1 MTEPANSRT
10 ASLAPVALLWE
21 KTGMLVVFA
30 VLFAVC
36 ALFVE
41 DFFSWVNVK
50 GLALAV
56 SQIGMVGCTML
67 FCLASGDFDLSV
79 NGYWGAS
86 VDGTKIGSAAQ
97 TGVIRVRR

>member
-1 MTEPANSRT
+1 MTEST
-10 ASLAPVALLWE
+10 ASPGAVALLWE

-30 VLFAVC
+30 VLFAAC
-36 ALFVE
+36 SLFVE

-67 FCLASGDFDLSV
+67 FCLASGIS
-79 NGYWGAS
+79 
-86 VDGTKIGSAAQ
+86 ICQSA
-97 TGVIRVRR
+97 RWWPVRESWPRS